1 MILGHFAGN
10 DGVSTVLVFGL
21 AFAFLG
27 VRRVL
32 RGDRSRGYRW
42 AGFGVLLLAG
52 GIVSG
57 LM

>member
-27 VRRVL
+27 VRRFV
-32 RGDRSRGYRW
+32 RGDRQRGARW
-42 AGFGVLLLAG
+42 AGFGVLLLIG
-52 GIVSG
+52 GLVSG
-57 LM
+57 LR